1 LTAFTAESFG
11 GPDRFTG
18 EQRDQQRV
26 RENLGVEGL
35 FEAMD
40 GLRSAR
46 VLEQAR
52 HPGHS
57 SRNEN
62 TIALMPQEVA
72 TEWPSQQR
80 ASVRSQATRTD
91 GRRNQ
96 RRLLAAAGQ
105 LLSSGK
111 QFSLADVASAAG
123 LSTATAYRHFSSADD
138 VTLAFGAGFFDEIES
153 RAGAEPLEFHPL
165 CRLWVRTVL
174 AWGPAMA
181 HLRSREGLL
190 ARRARGDARVGRLLD
205 LIEPVLKRELAS
217 RSAGDPPSEELS
229 YLVAVWNALA
239 DPREILDQYSTLGW
253 SPARIAGNLERSVKA
268 VIATCA

>member
-1 LTAFTAESFG
+1 
-11 GPDRFTG
+11 
-18 EQRDQQRV
+18 
-26 RENLGVEGL
+26 
-35 FEAMD
+35 
-40 GLRSAR
+40 
-46 VLEQAR
+46 
-52 HPGHS
+52 
-57 SRNEN
+57 
-62 TIALMPQEVA
+62 MPRQVP

-96 RRLLAAAGQ
+96 RRLLDAAGQ

-111 QFSLADVASAAG
+111 SFSLADVASAAG

-153 RAGAEPLEFHPL
+153 RAGAGPLELDSL
-165 CRLWVRTVL
+165 CRLWVQTVL
-174 AWGPAMA
+174 DWGPSLA

-205 LIEPVLKRELAS
+205 LIEPVLKGELAS
-217 RSAGDPPSEELS
+217 RSAGVRSSDGLS

-239 DPREILDQYSTLGW
+239 DPREVLDQYSTLGW
-253 SPARIAGNLERSVKA
+253 SPARIAGHLERSVEA
-268 VIATCA
+268 VISHAAVAH